1 MVESSQ
7 NAFKEWLSEL
17 IQRSF
22 SQVHLPFFENELLQ
36 ARSKSMPQ
44 EVDQLLHTL
53 RDSPENAVLQ
63 VF

>member
-1 MVESSQ
+1 MVESNQ

-17 IQRSF
+17 IQHSF

-36 ARSKSMPQ
+36 VRSKSMPQ

-53 RDSPENAVLQ
+53 RDLPENAVLQ